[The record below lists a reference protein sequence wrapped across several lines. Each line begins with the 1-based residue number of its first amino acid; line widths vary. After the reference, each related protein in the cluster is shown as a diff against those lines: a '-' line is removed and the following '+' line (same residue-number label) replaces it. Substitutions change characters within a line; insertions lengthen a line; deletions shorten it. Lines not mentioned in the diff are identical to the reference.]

1 MTGKSQ
7 KAKDFIPTP
16 ITKIE
21 DTGVPELWLQDLVLK
36 IIYFGG
42 YLTGF
47 EVAERIALPFAGLVE
62 YLLDNLKKD
71 KFVEIRSQSGGIGAG
86 AYQYS
91 ITGAGTIR
99 AREALERSQYAG
111 PAPVPISDYN
121 QSIAAQA
128 SGRTFITQRLMRQ
141 ALSGIILSQKTFH
154 QIGPAV
160 NSGTSMFLYGPP
172 GNGKTSIARAIGNMT
187 SAETMFIP
195 FSIYIDGQVV
205 KLFD

>member
-7 KAKDFIPTP
+7 KAKDFSPTP

-91 ITGAGTIR
+91 ICWPRPST
-99 AREALERSQYAG
+99 
-111 PAPVPISDYN
+111 D
-121 QSIAAQA
+121 
-128 SGRTFITQRLMRQ
+128 F
-141 ALSGIILSQKTFH
+141 
-154 QIGPAV
+154 
-160 NSGTSMFLYGPP
+160 
-172 GNGKTSIARAIGNMT
+172 
-187 SAETMFIP
+187 
-195 FSIYIDGQVV
+195 
-205 KLFD
+205 